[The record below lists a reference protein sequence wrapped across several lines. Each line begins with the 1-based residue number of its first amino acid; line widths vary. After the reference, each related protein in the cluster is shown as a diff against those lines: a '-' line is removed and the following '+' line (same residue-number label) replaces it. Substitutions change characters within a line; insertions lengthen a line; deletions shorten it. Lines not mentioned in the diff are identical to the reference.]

1 MRALQFLILIFI
13 FPLSA
18 GAAPAAEEDGFVRK
32 DSLWRSE
39 YQLAKTPQ
47 IYLIFELLEK
57 KILVKVRGVV
67 LKDLPI
73 ESYTLWGT
81 PLQLKRLTL
90 LSKNAIIKS
99 KRPEAK
105 PTQKNDEENP
115 SVLHAFQVE
124 DMPARY
130 RLNFDGG
137 IRLYVR
143 PKSDGVLLTILN
155 LFSSLK
161 SYLVTRPFGILWN
174 GLQGENFTEV
184 VIYLREKD
192 ARSLYWAFQEG
203 FSCIILSQ

>member
-1 MRALQFLILIFI
+1 MRALQFLILLFI
-13 FPLSA
+13 FSLCA
-18 GAAPAAEEDGFVRK
+18 EAAPAAEENGYVGK
-32 DSLWRSE
+32 DALWRSE
-39 YQLAKTPQ
+39 YQLARTPQ
-47 IYLIFELLEK
+47 IYLIFEFPEK

-81 PLQLKRLTL
+81 PLQPKPRIL

-99 KRPEAK
+99 ERPETI

-115 SVLHAFQVE
+115 SALQAFQVE

-130 RLNFDGG
+130 RLNFEGG

-143 PKSDGVLLTILN
+143 PKSDGVLSTVLN

-161 SYLVTRPFGILWN
+161 SYLFTRPLGIVWN
-174 GLQGENFTEV
+174 GLRGKSFTEIV
-184 VIYLREKD
+184 MYLKEKD

-203 FSCIILSQ
+203 FPCIIFSR